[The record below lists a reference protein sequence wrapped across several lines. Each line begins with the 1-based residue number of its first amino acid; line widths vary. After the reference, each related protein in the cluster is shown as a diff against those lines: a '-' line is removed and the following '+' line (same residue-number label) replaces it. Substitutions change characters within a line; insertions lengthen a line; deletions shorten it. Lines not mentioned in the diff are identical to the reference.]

1 MKIIKAIF
9 LVAVLLTGEAAY
21 ANGFTVNGFNGSG
34 CTYPTAVKF
43 TYQFQNF
50 LGSSW
55 NYDVVT
61 NGVLQR
67 MSKQGD
73 GAFWY
78 AVNCQLGYQK
88 NQTIYYEMKGTN
100 IFGQT
105 NHAGTMF
112 KSTANPSV
120 PSYHGEG
127 PIFWGT
133 IQDRPKIQIER
144 FALNTP
150 NKMGDT
156 GPWTVTSV
164 DYPRGAPSLQ
174 DNVTYRVWVDANIN
188 GVQIWVLDP
197 NSNTGDRN
205 TWVANFVMSWSSI
218 ENVDPLN
225 FGAAFFVIPEGTF
238 NSGATLEFTN
248 IQITN

>member
-1 MKIIKAIF
+1 MKIIKAIP
-9 LVAVLLTGEAAY
+9 LVAALLVGEAAY

-43 TYQFQNF
+43 TYQVMI
-50 LGSSW
+50 LWGSYW
-55 NYDVVT
+55 DYDVVT

-78 AVNCQLGYQK
+78 GVNCQLGYQK
-88 NQTIYYEMKGTN
+88 NQTIYFEMKGTN

-105 NHAGTMF
+105 NHAGAAF
-112 KSTANPSV
+112 KSTADPNV
-120 PSYHGEG
+120 PSYHAEG
-127 PIFWGT
+127 PIFWGPT
-133 IQDRPKIQIER
+133 QTPPKIQIER

-150 NKMGDT
+150 NKTQYT
-156 GPWTVTSV
+156 GPSAVTSV
-164 DYPRGAPSLQ
+164 DYPRGAPLLQ
-174 DNVTYRVWVDANIN
+174 DNVTYRVWVDANID

-197 NSNTGDRN
+197 NSNLGDRN
-205 TWVANFVMSWSSI
+205 TWVANFVQRWSSS
-218 ENVDPLN
+218 ENVNPLN
-225 FGAAFFVIPEGTF
+225 FGAGFFVIPEGTF